1 MMQQPADLVP
11 RAFSVRRKIC
21 FICRLWYNSKKTISI
36 LKGEIT
42 KMRKIKQFAALLLI
56 LMLTALLFAGCG
68 GKDEGQAQTAQVTTA
83 AQTQAADTE
92 EIETE
97 AAAEPQETQQT
108 DTEMAAETEAQG
120 FTVSEDG
127 TYTSRDEV
135 ALYIHTYGKLPSNYV
150 TKKDAQ
156 AAGWDNKKG
165 NLQDVLPGA
174 SIGGD
179 RFGNYEGLLPEKK
192 GRKYFECDIDYEGGY
207 RGAKRIIYSNDGLI
221 FYTEDHY
228 ESFEAL
234 YE

>member
-1 MMQQPADLVP
+1 MKNMKRILVSLLAMLLA
-11 RAFSVRRKIC
+11 AFLLVGC
-21 FICRLWYNSKKTISI
+21 A
-36 LKGEIT
+36 GEPSS
-42 KMRKIKQFAALLLI
+42 
-56 LMLTALLFAGCG
+56 
-68 GKDEGQAQTAQVTTA
+68 QTAASSQSPASV
-83 AQTQAADTE
+83 QTESLTQTDEETDAGTEAD
-92 EIETE
+92 IETE
-97 AAAEPQETQQT
+97 PAAFS
-108 DTEMAAETEAQG
+108 ETEETG
-120 FTVSEDG
+120 LSVEEDG
-127 TYTSRDEV
+127 TYTSKEEV

-165 NLQDVLPGA
+165 NLQDVIPGA

-192 GRKYFECDIDYEGGY
+192 GRKYYECDIDYEGGY

-221 FYTEDHY
+221 YYTEDHY